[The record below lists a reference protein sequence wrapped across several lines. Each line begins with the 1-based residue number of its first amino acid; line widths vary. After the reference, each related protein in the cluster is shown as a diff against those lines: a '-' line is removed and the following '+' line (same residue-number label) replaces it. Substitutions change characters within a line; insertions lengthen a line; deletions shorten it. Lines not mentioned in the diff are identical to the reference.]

1 MGWAYWELSG
11 GTSFKPEERP
21 AVAAAATEAPA
32 VTRADTSALDETPAA
47 DAAQAATAVP
57 AADPALAAE
66 PATEPATAPAADPE
80 VDAVVDSVLAEE
92 TAPVEP
98 ADAVPATDLRVVSGD
113 RVNLRDGPGRDF
125 TAIDQLAAGTIAEVI
140 ETGADGWVRIQI
152 QGTETRGWMS
162 SDFLIPLNG

>member
-11 GTSFKPEERP
+11 GTSFRPEERP
-21 AVAAAATEAPA
+21 AVAAADTAEAPA
-32 VTRADTSALDETPAA
+32 VTRADTSALDDTPAA
-47 DAAQAATAVP
+47 DAAQAAVATP
-57 AADPALAAE
+57 AADAALAAE
-66 PATEPATAPAADPE
+66 PATDAG
-80 VDAVVDSVLAEE
+80 VDAVVDAVLAEE

-98 ADAVPATDLRVVSGD
+98 AVAVPSTDLRVVSGD

-140 ETGADGWVRIQI
+140 ETGTDGWVRIQI

-162 SDFLIPLNG
+162 ADFLIPLSG

>member
-11 GTSFKPEERP
+11 GTSFRPEERP
-21 AVAAAATEAPA
+21 AVAAATAEVPA

-47 DAAQAATAVP
+47 DAAQVPVAEAAI
-57 AADPALAAE
+57 AAE
-66 PATEPATAPAADPE
+66 PAADQS
-80 VDAVVDSVLAEE
+80 VDAVVDAVLTEE

-98 ADAVPATDLRVVSGD
+98 AAGVPATDLRVVSGD

-140 ETGADGWVRIQI
+140 ETGTDGWVRIQI

-162 SDFLIPLNG
+162 ADFLIPLSG

>member
-66 PATEPATAPAADPE
+66 PVTEPAADPE